1 MSWLGDLRAENSNL
15 KTDLDR
21 YMRGLEEQVALRHF
35 ASAARMLCEP
45 RYFQVSL
52 VIPDQI
58 TEK

>member
-21 YMRGLEEQVALRHF
+21 YMRGLEDRVALRHF

-45 RYFQVSL
+45 RYF
-52 VIPDQI
+52 
-58 TEK
+58 

>member
-21 YMRGLEEQVALRHF
+21 YMRGLEDRVGLRRF
-35 ASAARMLCEP
+35 ASASRMLCEP
-45 RYFQVSL
+45 RYFQVSFF
-52 VIPDQI
+52 IPNQI